1 MNLPRPET
9 ARHTLPPSFAHL
21 FHGSLRCLLPSR
33 HSTSLYLPPAAP
45 LSPPPLPL
53 SPSFQAFDE
62 LLLLKRGGE
71 TIFFGQMGHEQVH
84 LVGHFESIPN
94 VHK

>member
-1 MNLPRPET
+1 MALNIEHRGCWLPANHSLQSPSRVLP
-9 ARHTLPPSFAHL
+9 APLCPPSITL
-21 FHGSLRCLLPSR
+21 
-33 HSTSLYLPPAAP
+33 
-45 LSPPPLPL
+45 
-53 SPSFQAFDE
+53 QAFDE